1 MHKARATIYTRNV
14 RERERYTQEPHSIHL
29 RWGGRECPLFIYLFM
44 QGNGNILYI
53 SAVEKNNIME
63 DNRRKKTNEKQTQKY
78 ISGQLIK
85 LGSSDMRGKKVQ
97 IG

>member
-1 MHKARATIYTRNV
+1 
-14 RERERYTQEPHSIHL
+14 
-29 RWGGRECPLFIYLFM
+29 
-44 QGNGNILYI
+44 
-53 SAVEKNNIME
+53 ME
-63 DNRRKKTNEKQTQKY
+63 DDRKKTNEKQTQKY